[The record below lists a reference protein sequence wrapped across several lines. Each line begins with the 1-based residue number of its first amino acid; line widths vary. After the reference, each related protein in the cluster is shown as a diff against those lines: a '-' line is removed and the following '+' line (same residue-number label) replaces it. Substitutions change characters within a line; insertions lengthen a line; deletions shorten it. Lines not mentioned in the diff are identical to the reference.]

1 MKIPYAKPSITQLEI
16 DYVND
21 AITNGWGE
29 LKNLYIERF
38 EREFAEHVGAKYA
51 IATSSCTGA
60 LHMGLSALDI
70 GSGDE
75 VILADSNWIATVAP
89 VVHLGATPIFVDVLR
104 DTWCID
110 PSLVKDVITPKT
122 KAIIATHL
130 YGNLADMNEL
140 LKIGKQYGIPVIED
154 AAEAIGSKYLGQR
167 AGSIGLFGVF
177 SFHGSKTITTGEGGM
192 FVTSDAN
199 LFERVLTL
207 SNHGRDKNEKRM
219 FWPAVVGFKYKM
231 SNIQAAMGCAQL
243 LRIGELVSK
252 RQEILE
258 VYKSNFA
265 ELNSLDMN
273 PVQFG
278 CETGAWIPTLIMS
291 ASSKIKSDDLLIAC
305 RGSGIDARS
314 FFWPLTMLPMFDSKL
329 KNTTSYSLSSR
340 AVNLPSFHEIS
351 DDQLGHVIK
360 TVSNVACGHV

>member
-29 LKNLYIERF
+29 LKNLYIDRF

-243 LRIGELVSK
+243 LRINELVCK
-252 RQEILE
+252 RQENLAL
-258 VYKSNFA
+258 YRK
-265 ELNSLDMN
+265 ELLPLGKVSMN
-273 PVQFG
+273 PDQEG
-278 CETGAWIPTLIMS
+278 CENGAWMPTVIFEGS
-291 ASSKIKSDDLLIAC
+291 EDFC
-305 RGSGIDARS
+305 RGLFENLRMVSIDARP
-314 FFWPLTMLPMFDSKL
+314 FFAPLSQVGLFPKSTLNLHSAQLANFGL
-329 KNTTSYSLSSR
+329 
-340 AVNLPSFHEIS
+340 NLPSYQDMTSDEICFVADS
-351 DDQLGHVIK
+351 LRQLVESSIK
-360 TVSNVACGHV
+360 